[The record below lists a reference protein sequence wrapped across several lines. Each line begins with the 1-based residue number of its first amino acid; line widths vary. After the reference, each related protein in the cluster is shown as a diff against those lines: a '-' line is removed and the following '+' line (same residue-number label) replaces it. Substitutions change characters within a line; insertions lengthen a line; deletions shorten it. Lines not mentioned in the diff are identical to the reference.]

1 MLGTSSLRSL
11 KLNIKEAYNVMQ
23 GECGIDVGDTVRIM
37 RKAECHELG
46 WNTSWP
52 STMDSY
58 VGKEF
63 TVTENPPKGS
73 GEMKDILKNKI
84 EQVDAD
90 IVTLLANK
98 AELQK
103 AVKSLELPEMK
114 HGDIVANN
122 TGHNFVW
129 LKGED
134 DKWYMLDKL
143 RIFNRKSEAEYNN
156 YFERDRKQIV
166 GNIFNSWK

>member
-63 TVTENPPKGS
+63 TVTENSAKGS
-73 GEMKDILKNKI
+73 
-84 EQVDAD
+84 AD
-90 IVTLLANK
+90 YHYGYGYR
-98 AELQK
+98 
-103 AVKSLELPEMK
+103 VKHLTGYWFPWFVLELVEKKPEVK
-114 HGDIVANN
+114 ELTVAEISKRL
-122 TGHNFVW
+122 GYDV
-129 LKGED
+129 KVV
-134 DKWYMLDKL
+134 K
-143 RIFNRKSEAEYNN
+143 
-156 YFERDRKQIV
+156 
-166 GNIFNSWK
+166 

>member
-1 MLGTSSLRSL
+1 
-11 KLNIKEAYNVMQ
+11 
-23 GECGIDVGDTVRIM
+23 
-37 RKAECHELG
+37 
-46 WNTSWP
+46 
-52 STMDSY
+52 
-58 VGKEF
+58 
-63 TVTENPPKGS
+63 
-73 GEMKDILKNKI
+73 MKDILKNKI